1 MSNKRFCPSTV
12 ELMAPGAPLALRI
25 RREVPDIAIEPKVA
39 QALFRGICC
48 CAAGGE
54 TCSASLGGLMF
65 QPPLRL
71 RPQRAYRHMR
81 VIPRECTVAT
91 DR

>member
-54 TCSASLGGLMF
+54 TCSASLGESDVPAPASLACAARI
-65 QPPLRL
+65 P
-71 RPQRAYRHMR
+71 AYACDPAR
-81 VIPRECTVAT
+81 VHRS
-91 DR
+91 D